1 MAKKQTA
8 DVAVVPQDQSV
19 ESFIS
24 QAITSKAPVE
34 TLERLF
40 ELRSKVKAENAKEAF
55 VEALGAFQQSCPV
68 IKKTKKV
75 LNKDGR
81 SVRYQYAPLD
91 SISEQIKT
99 PMRNVGL
106 SYSWDTL
113 HEEGHMKVSCKITHK
128 LGHFETSTLEI
139 PIDKEGFM
147 TAPQK
152 YASAQTFAK
161 RYTLLNALG
170 ITTAD
175 EDDDSLS
182 TPKESDAK
190 SSKAKI
196 MLRLRTLGEKTGTKE
211 EVETAVQKHAQLPLT
226 TENYDEIAA
235 RLQTIIE
242 ERQGL

>member
-1 MAKKQTA
+1 MTKKETA
-8 DVAVVPQDQSV
+8 VTVKARDASV
-19 ESFIS
+19 ETFIS
-24 QAITSKAPVE
+24 QAIASNAPVE

-40 ELRSKVKAENAKEAF
+40 DLRAKVKTEAAAEAF
-55 VEALGAFQQSCPV
+55 VEALGAFQQACPV

-75 LNKDGR
+75 LNKDGK

-91 SISEQIKT
+91 GITEQIKQA
-99 PMRNVGL
+99 MRANGL
-106 SYSWDTL
+106 SYSWDTK
-113 HEEGHMKVSCKITHK
+113 HEDGHMKVTCKITHT

-139 PIDKEGFM
+139 PIDKDGFM

-190 SSKAKI
+190 SVKAKI
-196 MLRLRTLGEKTGTKE
+196 TLRLRTLGEKTGTKPDIE
-211 EVETAVQKHAQLPLT
+211 AAVKKLTQLELT
-226 TENYDEIAA
+226 EENYEEIAA
-235 RLQTIIE
+235 RLQSIID
-242 ERQGL
+242 ERNGV